1 MDVLDGYD
9 FGLWFRHCGHC
20 ALKTIDVDT
29 SCMGSLINMAF
40 MKFEDF
46 HENWFIYD
54 LMFEKELY
62 TMVFSTFNQW
72 TSWT

>member
-1 MDVLDGYD
+1 MVSPLWALCLENDLCGY
-9 FGLWFRHCGHC
+9 FMHGLFE
-20 ALKTIDVDT
+20 
-29 SCMGSLINMAF
+29 NMAF